1 MGPAAR
7 CIVPL
12 TLALIVA
19 GVVLEQG
26 LYRVTLNFT
35 DLPYST
41 HLRDVNSKEFART
54 SQHVAAA
61 VRSLFESV
69 PGDQDVIVVDYR

>member
-1 MGPAAR
+1 MGPAAGS
-7 CIVPL
+7 VGLL

-19 GVVLEQG
+19 GVVDQG

-35 DLPYST
+35 DLPYSSQ
-41 HLRDVNSKEFART
+41 LRNVNSKEFART
-54 SQHVAAA
+54 SEHVAAA
-61 VRSLFESV
+61 IRMLFESI